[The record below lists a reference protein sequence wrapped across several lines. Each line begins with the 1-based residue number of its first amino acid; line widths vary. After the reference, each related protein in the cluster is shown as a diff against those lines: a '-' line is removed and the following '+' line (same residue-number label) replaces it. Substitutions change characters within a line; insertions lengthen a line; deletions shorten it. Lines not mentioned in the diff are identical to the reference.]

1 MQTAT
6 ATGRRSPALAVPSR
20 RRGKDP
26 LAGRRARTAYLFL
39 APALLFFAVLFF
51 YPLANELL
59 TSLYTGAQAESFSG
73 LGNYAR
79 AFTDPQARHSF
90 LVTVEYAVGVL
101 VLSIVL
107 GVALATALNQGLRGR
122 VVMRGVL
129 LVPYLTSMAIVGLL
143 WRNILDP
150 EVGVLNRLLLAVGLP
165 TQGWLNTHPLATL
178 VALAAWQQVGY
189 TTLLFLAGMQGIPE
203 TYYEAARVDG
213 AGPWRRFTSITLP
226 LLTPTTLFVSV
237 IGVIS
242 ALQEFTLPYI
252 VTGGGP
258 GDATDLFVFRTYNT
272 AFKFRDFGYASALS
286 YLLLVVI
293 LVLSVVQLRVGR
305 RRYDV

>member
-1 MQTAT
+1 MPSAT
-6 ATGRRSPALAVPSR
+6 TTDHRSPAVAVPSR
-20 RRGKDP
+20 RRTKDP
-26 LAGRRARTAYLFL
+26 LAGKRARTAYLFL
-39 APALLFFAVLFF
+39 APALLFFVILFF
-51 YPLANELL
+51 YPLANELI
-59 TSLYTGAQAESFSG
+59 TSLYTGPQALTFSG
-73 LGNYAR
+73 LGNYTK
-79 AFTDPQARHSF
+79 AFTDPDARHAF
-90 LVTVEYAVGVL
+90 LVTFEYAIGVI
-101 VLSIVL
+101 VVSIAL
-107 GVALATALNQGLRGR
+107 GVALATVLNQGLRGR
-122 VVMRGVL
+122 VVMRGIL

-150 EVGVLNRLLLAVGLP
+150 EVGILNRLLLAAGLP
-165 TQGWLNTHPLATL
+165 TQSWLNTHPLATL
-178 VALAAWQQVGY
+178 VAIAAWQQMGY

-258 GDATDLFVFRTYNT
+258 GNATDLYVYRTYET
-272 AFKFRDFGYASALS
+272 AFNFRDFGYASALS

-293 LVLSVVQLRVGR
+293 LVLSVVQLRIGR
-305 RRYDV
+305 RRDDG

>member
-1 MQTAT
+1 MPTAT
-6 ATGRRSPALAVPSR
+6 TTARRATAAAVPARRSR
-20 RRGKDP
+20 DP

-59 TSLYTGAQAESFSG
+59 TSLFSGAQAETFSG
-73 LGNYAR
+73 IGNYTR
-79 AFTDPQARHSF
+79 AFTDPVARHSF

-107 GVALATALNQGLRGR
+107 GIALAAVLNQGLRGR
-122 VVMRGVL
+122 VVMRGIL

-150 EVGVLNRLLLAVGLP
+150 EVGVLNRVLLAAGLP
-165 TQGWLNTHPLATL
+165 TQSWLNTHPLATL
-178 VALAAWQQVGY
+178 VAIAAWQQIGY

-213 AGPWRRFTSITLP
+213 AGPWRRFVGITLP
-226 LLTPTTLFVSV
+226 LLAPTTLFVSV

-258 GDATDLFVFRTYNT
+258 GNATDLFVFRTYQT
-272 AFKFRDFGYASALS
+272 AFNFRDFGYASALS

-293 LVLSVVQLRVGR
+293 LVLSVVQLRIGR
-305 RRYDV
+305 RRYDA